1 MRSLINVLDEINE
14 SFFYSRPITK
24 ENKRIFSNFI
34 ASRQGQP
41 GAYNRMFFAPT
52 ADDDMS
58 HYKLFT
64 GETPSRLSALH
75 IVGEECCR
83 ALLKLG
89 VNDSQSKLALEKAS
103 SSVLGAYSRYRTR
116 TGKRSF
122 PKAFFCCPKCTCG
135 FWRHLSARVDD
146 QSEEYLSDG
155 MDALKS
161 WRNGK
166 GGWNMFPQHYTLLAL
181 TEMDSKKVKA
191 ELKYAAKFCEEEL
204 SKVKRISLKFPQ
216 RRLEVMKRVLELI

>member
-1 MRSLINVLDEINE
+1 MQSLINTLDEINE
-14 SFFYSRPITK
+14 SFFYSRPISK
-24 ENKRIFSNFI
+24 ENKRKYSNLI

-41 GAYNRMFFAPT
+41 GAYSKMFFAPT
-52 ADDDMS
+52 ANDDMS

-64 GETPSRLSALH
+64 GETPSSLSALH

-89 VNDSQSKLALEKAS
+89 VNDSKSKLALEKAS
-103 SSVLGAYSRYRTR
+103 SSVLDSYSRYRTR

-122 PKAFFCCPKCTCG
+122 PTAFFCCPKCTCG

-146 QSEEYLSDG
+146 QSEKYLSDG
-155 MDALKS
+155 MEALKS

-166 GGWNMFPQHYTLLAL
+166 GGWNMFPQHYSLLAL
-181 TEMDSKKVKA
+181 TEMDSKKAKA
-191 ELKYAAKFCEEEL
+191 EMKYTAKFCENEL
-204 SKVKRISLKFPQ
+204 SKAKRVIGKFSE
-216 RRLEVMKRVLELI
+216 RRIDVMKKVLELV